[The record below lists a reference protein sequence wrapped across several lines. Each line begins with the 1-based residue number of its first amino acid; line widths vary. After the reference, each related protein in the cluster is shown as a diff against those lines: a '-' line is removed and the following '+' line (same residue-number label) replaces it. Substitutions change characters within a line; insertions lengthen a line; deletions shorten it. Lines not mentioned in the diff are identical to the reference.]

1 MVDKDFELIIEK
13 NQQRMSRLKT
23 WVEQLA
29 SFKRSNK
36 LNRAKKAKREGF
48 DSVNEYMDF
57 LKQKADSE
65 TKTESK
71 APELTDMVIAFD
83 TTGSMRSYINDVKR
97 HVNTLIPQL
106 FEDNPN
112 LKLSIVAFGDYCDMR
127 TNTDFGNAYQ
137 VCDLT
142 DNANVLMDFV
152 TSSKDTGGGDYPEFY
167 ELVIRKIT
175 QETNWRKGSN
185 KSVLFIADAV
195 PHDKRAYQL
204 MQKEFIDWEQEAREA
219 SKAGVKFDTLRIDKN
234 VGWYKELSSITNG
247 VSLNF
252 QSSGKTN
259 DLVRASALARG
270 GESTVEIFR
279 KMAVSDSVKSDTE
292 LTAVYTMYKSVV
304 E

>member
-152 TSSKDTGGGDYPEFY
+152 TSARDTSGGDDPEFY

-175 QETNWRKGSN
+175 QETNWREGSN

-195 PHDKRAYQL
+195 PHFENTYKS
-204 MQKEFIDWEQEAREA
+204 MNKTFIDWKQEATEA
-219 SKAGVKFDTLRIDKN
+219 SKLGVKFDTLRIDKS
-234 VGWYKELSSITNG
+234 VGWYKELSEITNG
-247 VSLNF
+247 VSLDF

-270 GESTVEIFR
+270 GESTAMLF
-279 KMAVSDSVKSDTE
+279 KSLAVSDAVRGDSE
-292 LTAVYTMYKSVV
+292 MTAVYTMYKSVV

>member
-13 NQQRMSRLKT
+13 NQKMSRLKT
-23 WVEQLA
+23 WEEQLA

-48 DSVNEYMDF
+48 NSVNEYMDF
-57 LKQKADSE
+57 LKEKVSSE
-65 TKTESK
+65 TKPKTT
-71 APELTDMVIAFD
+71 ELTDMVIAFD
-83 TTGSMRSYINDVKR
+83 TTGSMRSYINDVKK
-97 HVNTLIPQL
+97 HVKTLIPQL

-127 TNTDFGNAYQ
+127 NDTDFGKAYQ

-152 TSSKDTGGGDYPEFY
+152 TSSKDTSGGDYAEFY

-175 QETNWRKGSN
+175 KETNWREGSN

-195 PHDKRAYQL
+195 PHFETDYKKLNRD
-204 MQKEFIDWEQEAREA
+204 FINWEQEAKEA
-219 SKAGVKFDTLRIDKN
+219 SKAGIKFDTLRIDKS
-234 VGWYKELSSITNG
+234 VGWYKELSNITNG
-247 VSLNF
+247 VSLDF

-270 GESTVEIFR
+270 GDSTIEVFR
-279 KMAVSDSVKSDTE
+279 KMAVSDEVKGDSE
-292 LTAVYTMYKSVV
+292 MTAVYTMYKSVV